1 MLTNLKT
8 RHTPLSRYIAKYGKL
23 IWGEVD
29 SGAHAFRFNYECRF
43 QFLQVTVDKTGD
55 GLLRH
60 GVYNLFI
67 SVDNL

>member
-1 MLTNLKT
+1 M
-8 RHTPLSRYIAKYGKL
+8 
-23 IWGEVD
+23 D

-43 QFLQVTVDKTGD
+43 HFLQVTVDKTGD